1 MRSRVG
7 EKRIRQ
13 KRIANRG
20 VQTLAI
26 ALAAIGAGLCAG
38 CQTAGEGRV
47 FPTVDLAQGQTLRYR
62 FVSERTVALDWN
74 PGAESDENRVQE
86 QSERLEMVV
95 AYTPVEVDPYGLSR
109 VRATCES
116 VEATRGGQ
124 MSRRSGGTD
133 AVETAQGKSFTLKVD
148 PRGRIAEASELEA
161 LIKAL
166 GEKAFRP
173 GRGQGRVKEPDMVGD
188 FVASQW
194 FLWDAVASVENVGEG
209 LTVGQTWTSKLS
221 VPTPMVI
228 RKARD
233 VVYRLA
239 EIREAEDSR
248 VAVIESTY
256 ALAETVPS
264 GWPVPYSGRFQM
276 SGTFGFLGSYQ
287 VSRLDG
293 AGEELFD
300 LDAGRVLSRRQ
311 EYTMEMKA
319 SLPPLGIRANPH
331 LKIDQTLTMELL
343 EQ

>member
-1 MRSRVG
+1 M
-7 EKRIRQ
+7 
-13 KRIANRG
+13 
-20 VQTLAI
+20 QTLAM
-26 ALAAIGAGLCAG
+26 ALAAILAGVCAG
-38 CQTAGEGRV
+38 CRTAGEGRV

-62 FVSERTVALDWN
+62 FVSERTVALDWD
-74 PGAESDENRVQE
+74 PGAEPDENRVQE

-95 AYTPVEVDPYGLSR
+95 AYTPVEIDPYGLSR
-109 VRATCES
+109 IRATCES

-124 MSRRSGGTD
+124 MTRRSAGTD
-133 AVETAQGKSFTLKVD
+133 AVETAQGKSFTLKID
-148 PRGRIAEASELEA
+148 PRGRIADASELES
-161 LIKAL
+161 LIEEL
-166 GEKAFRP
+166 GGKAFRP
-173 GRGQGRVKEPDMVGD
+173 GRGQGRIKEPDMVGD

-194 FLWDAVASVENVGEG
+194 FLWDAVASVADVAEG

-239 EIREAEDSR
+239 EVREADDGR
-248 VAVIESTY
+248 VAVIKSTY

-264 GWPVPYSGRFQM
+264 DWPVPYSGRFQM

-300 LDAGRVLSRRQ
+300 LDAGRVVSRRQ
-311 EYTMEMKA
+311 EYVMEMKA

-331 LKIDQTLTMELL
+331 LRIDQTLTMELL
-343 EQ
+343 DR

>member
-1 MRSRVG
+1 MR
-7 EKRIRQ
+7 EKRT
-13 KRIANRG
+13 ANRG
-20 VQTLAI
+20 VRTFGAALTAALLAV
-26 ALAAIGAGLCAG
+26 CAG
-38 CQTAGEGRV
+38 CQSAGEGRV
-47 FPTVDLAQGQTLRYR
+47 FPTVDLAPGQTLRYR
-62 FVSERTVALDWN
+62 FVSERKVALDWD

-86 QSERLEMVV
+86 QTERLEMVV
-95 AYTPVEVDPYGLSR
+95 AYRPVEVDPYGISS

-124 MSRRSGGTD
+124 MSRRSVGVD
-133 AVETAQGKSFTLKVD
+133 AVETAQGKSFTLKID
-148 PRGRIAEASELEA
+148 PRGRIADASELEA
-161 LIKAL
+161 LIKDL

-188 FVASQW
+188 FLASQW
-194 FLWDAVASVENVGEG
+194 FLWDAVASVENAAEG

-239 EIREAEDSR
+239 EVREADEGR